1 MDRVGKYWTKW
12 HWTKRGN
19 IGQRRELMERDE
31 KCRNYWTERENIG
44 QRGEIRDRV
53 GNIGQ
58 GKILGKN

>member
-1 MDRVGKYWTKW
+1 
-12 HWTKRGN
+12 
-19 IGQRRELMERDE
+19 MERDE